1 MIRPCKCLN
10 GWPHLKI
17 VNVVVFILMFSPLI
31 STTAESQ
38 EQSPPQRVSGDVIS
52 SLIRSTM
59 IAVNHANQTGNY
71 SVLRDLGASQL
82 KDRQNIADL
91 ADIFRGMRQ
100 ANSDLSSTVLIDPTI
115 VGGAKL
121 TTDGKLG
128 LKGYFPTKPQVIT
141 FDLAY
146 IFEKSSWKISTI
158 TIGFLPPGQQVAP
171 NQPPSQSQA
180 PRVNGTLQN
189 QGGREL
195 SNLGRPLPLKN
206 PAR

>member
-1 MIRPCKCLN
+1 
-10 GWPHLKI
+10 
-17 VNVVVFILMFSPLI
+17 MFSPVV
-31 STTAESQ
+31 STIAESQ

-59 IAVNHANQTGNY
+59 IAVDHANQTGNY

-91 ADIFRGMRQ
+91 AGIFRGMRQ
-100 ANSDLSSTVLIDPTI
+100 ANSDLSSTVLIDPRI

-128 LKGYFPTKPQVIT
+128 LKGYFPTQPQVIT

-158 TIGFLPPGQQVAP
+158 TIGFLPPGQQVVP
-171 NQPPSQSQA
+171 NQSPSQSQA
-180 PRVNGTLQN
+180 PRVNETSPN
-189 QGGREL
+189 QDGQKL
-195 SNLGRPLPLKN
+195 SNLGSPLPLKN
-206 PAR
+206 PLR